1 MQLLRP
7 AIMLMNRLKYP
18 QKFALISCL
27 FILPLGLI
35 MYLLFSEIQS
45 RVDFARKEIMGNRYL
60 RELRQ
65 FSALIPTFQLHDQLS
80 NSSTNETRR
89 LEQEITQ
96 RLQTLEFLDR
106 ELGATL
112 LTTKKLQQMRQ
123 SWNTLQQNQSNWSRE
138 TKAEYY
144 NLIYRRI
151 QDLRAQVGDQS
162 NLILDPDLD
171 TYYLM
176 DTILL
181 KLPDIQKN
189 LVELQIISKEITRSK
204 QITPVDKARLIV
216 LLGIIQDG
224 ASDLQRNTETAFQNN
239 PLHNLRPKLSSSV
252 NQLIQDL
259 QQLTT
264 QINSILELKDPA
276 KITLDAQTQLSLKD
290 SFILWDKTLL
300 ELDFLLQ
307 HRIDGFIQ
315 KQVFISIFVCIILV
329 IVTYLF
335 IGFYR
340 GVMQTISGLSSA
352 SKQMIAGS
360 LQVAVTLDSR
370 DELAEVVKSFN
381 NIAGALVK
389 ANQEITGLN
398 TQLQAENLRMSTEL
412 EVTRRLQQMILPLE
426 EELAQ
431 LGGLDIAGFMEPA
444 AEVGGDY
451 YDVLHQNGKIN
462 IGIGDVTGHGLE
474 SGVVMIMAQTAV
486 RTLIANGESDPAR
499 LLNAVNRIIYDNTRR
514 MKSRKNMTLALLEYE
529 AGALRLS
536 GQHEELIVVRQDGT
550 IEQVDTLDLGFPL
563 GIESDITSFVAETK
577 VNLQCGDIAILY
589 TDGITEAMNAQR
601 QQYGLERMYAVL
613 QENRDR
619 SVHEIRQAVIQDV
632 MRHIG
637 EQKVFDDITLVVMK
651 QK

>member
-1 MQLLRP
+1 M
-7 AIMLMNRLKYP
+7 
-18 QKFALISCL
+18 
-27 FILPLGLI
+27 
-35 MYLLFSEIQS
+35 
-45 RVDFARKEIMGNRYL
+45 
-60 RELRQ
+60 
-65 FSALIPTFQLHDQLS
+65 
-80 NSSTNETRR
+80 
-89 LEQEITQ
+89 
-96 RLQTLEFLDR
+96 QTLEFLDR